1 MWNMKTPIQIH
12 NERKERRKLESFIKE
27 NSKEYE
33 RTLDETARRNLIYLH
48 RQYEIKF
55 GRCYKG

>member
-1 MWNMKTPIQIH
+1 MKTPIQKH
-12 NERKERRKLESFIKE
+12 FERKERKRLEEQIKE
-27 NSKEYE
+27 NSRQYE
-33 RTLDETARRNLIYLH
+33 LTLNDESRRNLIYLH